1 MPPRRQ
7 RQRKTLYVW
16 GDTPEIQALGAG
28 FARQEYFMNGY
39 GEAQGE
45 ANKFAIRSTAVP
57 KDVKP
62 QIAFL
67 TPQYGKYGIA
77 GGRFLQ
83 PITEPKVLE
92 ITGLTS
98 SHYFGKAF
106 LEGRTKL
113 GAEHGYVHS
122 LTQGPTGSI
131 ELIRAFRTPQQN

>member
-1 MPPRRQ
+1 MPPRR
-7 RQRKTLYVW
+7 KKKAALAYVW

-28 FARQEYFMNGY
+28 FAREGYFMNGY

-45 ANKFAIRSTAVP
+45 AIRFAIKSTAVP
-57 KDVKP
+57 VNVKP

-77 GGRFLQ
+77 GGQFLQ

-92 ITGLTS
+92 MTGLTS
-98 SHYFGKAF
+98 SHYLGKAF

-113 GAEHGYVHS
+113 GADHGYVHS
-122 LTQGPTGSI
+122 LTQGPASSM
-131 ELIRAFRTPQQN
+131 ELIRAFRTQRI

>member
-1 MPPRRQ
+1 MPRRKKKSQ
-7 RQRKTLYVW
+7 AYVW

-62 QIAFL
+62 QIAYL

-77 GGRFLQ
+77 GGKFLQ

-92 ITGLTS
+92 ITGLTT
-98 SHYFGKAF
+98 SHYLGKAF

-113 GAEHGYVHS
+113 GADQGYVHS
-122 LTQGPTGSI
+122 LLQGPTSSI
-131 ELIRAFRTPQQN
+131 ELFRAFRT